1 MPNTPQPLQAGG
13 EQTPPMG
20 SSPATGPVPNR
31 GFEAAGLQRLGVV
44 TKQLEELLPLL
55 GASSEQGQA
64 VLKALNL
71 LVKHVPIGSV
81 SPQAE
86 KNTLEQA
93 MMKAIQNGKQMQA
106 LKAPGG
112 AAPGEG
118 QPGAAMPPITK
129 AA

>member
-1 MPNTPQPLQAGG
+1 MPNPQSLQAG

-44 TKQLEELLPLL
+44 VKQLEELLPTL
-55 GASSEQGQA
+55 GASSEPGQA
-64 VLKALNL
+64 ALKALNL
-71 LVKHVPIGSV
+71 LVKHVPLGSV

-112 AAPGEG
+112 GAAPGGG
-118 QPGAAMPPITK
+118 QPGAAMPPIAK
-129 AA
+129 AS